1 VIDSYKSL
9 LPDSA
14 SNTVV
19 LLAQISRQLDGLS
32 NGTHVTID
40 ASSLSLPRSNP
51 QPPTSAVLVNV
62 FWFLSLVIA
71 LFCALLATLQQ
82 RWARRYLR
90 LSQPQIAI
98 HKRARIRSFFAEGVA
113 RFHAPIVV
121 EAIPALLHV
130 SVFLFLAGLVISLFN
145 IHHTLAYVVLTATS
159 VCVVVYAII
168 TMMPA
173 IYHDSPYTTP
183 LSAPAWYFSRKMTA
197 ALLYVL
203 DRVVTFLCGYSNVAK
218 GCATPLRNKVV
229 EYRKCLSRDMTGAAN
244 DAALKLDGNIDAR
257 ALGWTLDR
265 LDEEGELLQF
275 AAGIPGF
282 SRSTE
287 VKDPVTILK
296 NTPKHSDLHPNHGL
310 YRHIALLLIRAA
322 KPGLLPD
329 SKQLSRAV
337 RQQRISICLEAL
349 YFFPSAIEKILGRM
363 AHHEKESAKKV
374 VAAFSPIF
382 QSFES
387 WHVAD
392 RLSVRCRGIHPDV
405 TIGAQCVA
413 AVIATRIPASDQ
425 TQQMLVKQLKIK
437 DRDTLFDSLQPF
449 DSLLLKNL
457 NNFLE
462 NTALK
467 CLELD
472 NIDIIIFT
480 IHLIKGLA
488 LDRAKPEL
496 CDQFS
501 ELQDRIDS
509 HAKRRLEP
517 SDTDKAKNAKNN
529 AERLLKELEDL
540 TPNGTGATA
549 SLAPVHSPGPQASML
564 QRSRQLSDVADDT
577 SISFPYPSS
586 PSTSYNNAYPLTS
599 MV

>member
-1 VIDSYKSL
+1 
-9 LPDSA
+9 
-14 SNTVV
+14 
-19 LLAQISRQLDGLS
+19 
-32 NGTHVTID
+32 
-40 ASSLSLPRSNP
+40 
-51 QPPTSAVLVNV
+51 LVNV
-62 FWFLSLVIA
+62 LWFLSLVIA

-82 RWARRYLR
+82 RWARQYLH
-90 LSQPQIAI
+90 LTQPQVAI

-113 RFHAPIVV
+113 RFHVPIVV

-168 TMMPA
+168 TVMPA
-173 IYHDSPYTTP
+173 IYHDSPYTSP
-183 LSAPAWYFSRKMTA
+183 FSAPAWYISRKTTA
-197 ALLYVL
+197 ALLNAL
-203 DRVVTFLCGYSNVAK
+203 DRVVTFLWGYSNVAK

-229 EYRKCLSRDMTGAAN
+229 EYKKCLSQNMTGAAN
-244 DAALKLDGNIDAR
+244 DAALKSDGSIDTR

-265 LDEEGELLQF
+265 LDKEGELLQF
-275 AAGIPGF
+275 ADGIPGF

-287 VKDPVTILK
+287 VKDAVTILK
-296 NTPKHSDLHPNHGL
+296 NSPKQSDLHPRHSL
-310 YRHIALLLIRAA
+310 YRHVALLLIRAA

-329 SKQLSRAV
+329 SKKLSREV
-337 RQQRISICLEAL
+337 RQQRIWICLEAL
-349 YFFPSAIEKILGRM
+349 YFLPHAIEQIMGRM
-363 AHHEKESAKKV
+363 AHHEKENAKKV
-374 VAAFSPIF
+374 AAAFSPIF
-382 QSFES
+382 QSLES
-387 WHVAD
+387 WHVAE
-392 RLSVRCRGIHPDV
+392 RLSVGCRGIHPDV

-413 AVIATRIPASDQ
+413 AVIATRLPASTDIE
-425 TQQMLVKQLKIK
+425 TQVMLVRQLKIK
-437 DRDTLFDSLQPF
+437 DRDTLFGYLRPIDSLF
-449 DSLLLKNL
+449 LKNL

-501 ELQDRIDS
+501 ELKGRIES
-509 HAKRRLEP
+509 HAEGRLDSSDADKEEKVKR
-517 SDTDKAKNAKNN
+517 N

-540 TPNGTGATA
+540 TPNCTGATA
-549 SLAPVHSPGPQASML
+549 TPAPVHSPSPQASML
-564 QRSRQLSDVADDT
+564 QRSRQLSDVAGDT
-577 SISFPYPSS
+577 SISVPSPSS
-586 PSTSYNNAYPLTS
+586 PSTLYNNAYPLIS